1 VIRAT
6 TEDLDARLGVLAAAR
21 PDLAAAASLQR
32 SLLGRMIAS
41 TDRLLLGGHALAPA
55 PVSPATTVTR
65 LKQGLPALRGD
76 AVQMPVG
83 LLSPEL
89 APLCDALAEGGA
101 GDPARHISDAL
112 RSGRID
118 EGSLLA
124 ASFRRDQAAIRTFA
138 NHASLSPDLLWLV
151 GELAAGPFA
160 FTAQASVFEDDE
172 ARAARDGWDRGY
184 CPACG
189 SWPAFAELSGGVRR
203 LRCSFCA
210 AAWQPSVC
218 RCVYCAEEGEAFSL
232 AAPEEER
239 PAWRLELCAACG
251 GYLKSI
257 EAAAPIRYPLLAVD
271 DMETTALDI
280 VAMNRGYG
288 RPPLPDFGAAL
299 SAPAAGCRASN
310 A

>member
-1 VIRAT
+1 VISAT
-6 TEDLDARLGVLAAAR
+6 TEELDARLDRLTAAR

-41 TDRLLLGGHALAPA
+41 TARLRDEGAPA
-55 PVSPATTVTR
+55 PTPVSTLTVVTR
-65 LKQGLPALRGD
+65 LKQGGPALRGD
-76 AVQMPVG
+76 AVQMPVA
-83 LLSPEL
+83 LLAPGL

-101 GDPARHISDAL
+101 GDAARHIADAL
-112 RSGRID
+112 RGGRID
-118 EGSLLA
+118 QASLLA
-124 ASFRRDQAAIRTFA
+124 SSFRRDQTAIRTFA

-160 FTAQASVFEDDE
+160 FIAQASVFDDGQ
-172 ARAARDGWDRGY
+172 ARAARDRWDRGY

-189 SWPAFAELSGGVRR
+189 SWPAFAELSGGARR

-218 RCVYCAEEGEAFSL
+218 RCVYCTEEGAAFSL
-232 AAPEEER
+232 AAPDEDR

-271 DMETTALDI
+271 DMETTPLDI
-280 VAMNRGYG
+280 VALDRGYG

-299 SAPAAGCRASN
+299 SIATAGCRSPHA
-310 A
+310 

>member
-1 VIRAT
+1 MISAT
-6 TEDLDARLGVLAAAR
+6 TDDLDVRLDVLTAAR

-41 TDRLLLGGHALAPA
+41 TDRLRGEGAPA
-55 PVSPATTVTR
+55 PTAVSSVTAVTR

-76 AVQMPVG
+76 AVEMPVG

-112 RSGRID
+112 RGGRID
-118 EGSLLA
+118 QASLLA

-138 NHASLSPDLLWLV
+138 NHASLSADLLWLV

-160 FTAQASVFEDDE
+160 FVAQASVFDNDE

-189 SWPAFAELSGGVRR
+189 SWPALAELSGGARR

-218 RCVYCAEEGEAFSL
+218 RCVYCAEEGAAFSL
-232 AAPEEER
+232 AAPDEER

-271 DMETTALDI
+271 DMETTSLDI
-280 VAMNRGYG
+280 VAMDRGYG

-299 SAPAAGCRASN
+299 SVPTAGCRSTN